1 MNIVK
6 RVRIPMY
13 ISLCVLGFASICT
26 GIWYFTRCPDTS
38 DLEKLLNGNSSDVLE
53 SYSIVNSDN
62 SVIISNKAS
71 VAYLQSQLSKSVY
84 LGYAGSA
91 KSKVDKHSH
100 SILIRL
106 YLRSQKVIDIYA
118 HVVDR
123 CGSVGL
129 MLNYNLN
136 CYDDPFAYWIFLAKP
151 IDPIL
156 ENIVNSM
163 IMTHT

>member
-1 MNIVK
+1 M
-6 RVRIPMY
+6 
-13 ISLCVLGFASICT
+13 
-26 GIWYFTRCPDTS
+26 
-38 DLEKLLNGNSSDVLE
+38 
-53 SYSIVNSDN
+53 
-62 SVIISNKAS
+62 
-71 VAYLQSQLSKSVY
+71 
-84 LGYAGSA
+84 LGYAGNA

-106 YLRSQKVIDIYA
+106 YLRSQKVNDIYA